1 MRNIFYVTPGEPDWH
16 CHFSNSLLTIICLAC
31 QNCLLIHL
39 LICPFKKD
47 DIIIIVIIDD
57 NLLIL
62 CWLYILQSNPSF
74 PIAHSQWFQC
84 NFASSG
90 LTQQKGESGLWVI
103 LGTEVFV
110 CNQGN
115 QELGPLQT
123 NLGRVRVRIVSNAF
137 QTVQWHVAT
146 QPSQFLCHHP
156 PPVKIKDEQMVF
168 RRRVQLS

>member
-16 CHFSNSLLTIICLAC
+16 CHLSNSLLTIICLAC

-74 PIAHSQWFQC
+74 PIAHSQSFQC

-103 LGTEVFV
+103 LGHWGLRMQPGQSGVRTMTNKFRMSSGKDSIKCLSDSPVTCCNSAFTVFV
-110 CNQGN
+110 
-115 QELGPLQT
+115 P
-123 NLGRVRVRIVSNAF
+123 
-137 QTVQWHVAT
+137 
-146 QPSQFLCHHP
+146 PS
-156 PPVKIKDEQMVF
+156 
-168 RRRVQLS
+168 SSS